1 MGVLGLGS
9 GKCWVIGSTI
19 EEVGIEVLGWGE
31 VIELSF
37 LRWLFVLLK
46 SEMSWKVSVM
56 GVVNII
62 SGISKLVRVV
72 ESIELVS

>member
-9 GKCWVIGSTI
+9 GKSWVIGSTI
-19 EEVGIEVLGWGE
+19 KEVGIVVLGWGE

-37 LRWLFVLLK
+37 LWWLFVLLK
-46 SEMSWKVSVM
+46 SEMSRKVSVM

-62 SGISKLVRVV
+62 SSISKLVRVV